1 MVFLQVLH
9 HSFIQII
16 QIVSHDT
23 EKGWKLNCGFKY
35 DLKNLVKFH
44 TATQKSEIF
53 TSMGSFWRK
62 YIKFE
67 LKKIQRSYLSWH
79 WTVMQNLNKPDL
91 VVSKI
96 AWGIGLTSIR
106 ALKSL
111 KNCTLKG
118 SSYAKHTMFQLGYFI
133 RIICHDTEGWC
144 KIKEKLTCGW
154 KNDIRNLI
162 NFHVS
167 SQSLKICTLIGCFCL
182 MHIKI

>member
-1 MVFLQVLH
+1 MWFQIWLEEFRKISHSHSKVWNLHFNGLFL
-9 HSFIQII
+9 
-16 QIVSHDT
+16 
-23 EKGWKLNCGFKY
+23 
-35 DLKNLVKFH
+35 LKVHNVW
-44 TATQKSEIF
+44 A
-53 TSMGSFWRK
+53 
-62 YIKFE
+62 
-67 LKKIQRSYLSWH
+67 KKIQRRYLSWH

-118 SSYAKHTMFQLGYFI
+118 SSYAKHIMLQLGYFI
-133 RIICHDTEGWC
+133 RIICRDTEGWC

-167 SQSLKICTLIGCFCL
+167 SQSLKICTLICCFCL

>member
-1 MVFLQVLH
+1 MTLKRDERF
-9 HSFIQII
+9 
-16 QIVSHDT
+16 
-23 EKGWKLNCGFKY
+23 KGKLTCGFKY
-35 DLKNLVKFH
+35 DLRNLVKFH

-118 SSYAKHTMFQLGYFI
+118 SSYAKHIMLQLGYFI
-133 RIICHDTEGWC
+133 RIICRDTEGWC

-167 SQSLKICTLIGCFCL
+167 SQSLKICTLICCFCL
-182 MHIKI
+182 MHIKN